1 MRFVLFIYA
10 RRLFGILSW
19 ALLLFPALRLIIK
32 IFECFLVL
40 MVWASYADFEKP
52 FWLKISRYRSAH
64 LHEVRPPPCSVCLL
78 AGPLLQLRRVMSC
91 TVPELWQVLLLDFGW
106 ARGAF
111 GRLVGLSRLRC
122 TALVC
127 NCRHMFAGCLHAKCM
142 CM

>member
-1 MRFVLFIYA
+1 MLTSRSH
-10 RRLFGILSW
+10 FGLKYHDTE
-19 ALLLFPALRLIIK
+19 AL
-32 IFECFLVL
+32 IFMKCG
-40 MVWASYADFEKP
+40 
-52 FWLKISRYRSAH
+52 
-64 LHEVRPPPCSVCLL
+64 PPPCSVCLL